1 MLVGMPVCW
10 SIQRGHVLQARC
22 AAWRRIVATS
32 QTFGEWL
39 WVMR

>member
-1 MLVGMPVCW
+1 MLVDMPVWW
-10 SIQRGHVLQARC
+10 SILRKHVLCARC

-32 QTFGEWL
+32 RTSGEWL